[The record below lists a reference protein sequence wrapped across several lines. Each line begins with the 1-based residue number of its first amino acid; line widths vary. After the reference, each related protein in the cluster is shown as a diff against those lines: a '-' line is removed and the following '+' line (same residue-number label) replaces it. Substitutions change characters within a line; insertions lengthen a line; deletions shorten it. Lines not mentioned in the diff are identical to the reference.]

1 MPSRDR
7 TPAAEQGAPADGS
20 TTRPSNATN
29 DANTAS
35 GTGETP
41 RRRSRRRR
49 RPRHR
54 NASTRTTSTEVTATD
69 GDRSGAPSGGNS
81 PARDTAAGGGAPD
94 GGGTPADSAGR
105 SAGNAVEPSSGAG
118 PGGASGGVAG
128 SGGGTAGPG
137 GGGRRRKRRRRRRGP
152 GAAGNAAATP
162 AGGTATGTAP
172 SEDGAPTARS
182 AAKKRRKRR
191 VDTPPPGQIRG
202 RRRTRSGRIE
212 EVSSGGLVVD
222 VRDDGTFGVL
232 IGKHD
237 RRGRL
242 IWSLPKG
249 HVELGETLEQTA
261 VREIE
266 EETGVSSEVRHRL
279 GEVDYWFM
287 LHGEKIHKTVHHFL
301 LRFLDG
307 ELSDRDREVVE
318 VAWVPLDDIPQRLAH
333 PDERRL
339 VAQVP
344 DLLAKSGA

>member
-1 MPSRDR
+1 SSGQPS
-7 TPAAEQGAPADGS
+7 AAPADRAGS
-20 TTRPSNATN
+20 TEA
-29 DANTAS
+29 
-35 GTGETP
+35 
-41 RRRSRRRR
+41 
-49 RPRHR
+49 
-54 NASTRTTSTEVTATD
+54 
-69 GDRSGAPSGGNS
+69 
-81 PARDTAAGGGAPD
+81 
-94 GGGTPADSAGR
+94 PAD
-105 SAGNAVEPSSGAG
+105 AVAP
-118 PGGASGGVAG
+118 
-128 SGGGTAGPG
+128 
-137 GGGRRRKRRRRRRGP
+137 
-152 GAAGNAAATP
+152 AARPAA
-162 AGGTATGTAP
+162 
-172 SEDGAPTARS
+172 R
-182 AAKKRRKRR
+182 KRRKRR
-191 VDTPPPGQIRG
+191 VEAPPPGQIRG

-222 VRDDGTFGVL
+222 VREDGTFGVL

-301 LRFLDG
+301 LRFVDG

-344 DLLAKSGA
+344 GLLAKPGA

>member
-7 TPAAEQGAPADGS
+7 TPAADQGSPADGS
-20 TTRPSNATN
+20 TTRQSNPTN
-29 DANTAS
+29 DTNAAS
-35 GTGETP
+35 GGAKQP

-49 RPRHR
+49 RPRR
-54 NASTRTTSTEVTATD
+54 RAASSTPPTSTSGQETAAGED
-69 GDRSGAPSGGNS
+69 SGTPSGGAQ
-81 PARDTAAGGGAPD
+81 PAT
-94 GGGTPADSAGR
+94 GTG
-105 SAGNAVEPSSGAG
+105 
-118 PGGASGGVAG
+118 
-128 SGGGTAGPG
+128 
-137 GGGRRRKRRRRRRGP
+137 RRKRRRRRRGSGGTGQP
-152 GAAGNAAATP
+152 AAAGAETTTDTAAEQP
-162 AGGTATGTAP
+162 VP
-172 SEDGAPTARS
+172 
-182 AAKKRRKRR
+182 KKRRRR
-191 VDTPPPGQIRG
+191 RAQTPPPGQIRG

-222 VRDDGTFGVL
+222 VRDDEVLGVL

-301 LRFLDG
+301 LRYVAG

-318 VAWVPLDDIPQRLAH
+318 VAWVPLDEIPQRLAH

-344 DLLAKSGA
+344 GLLARSDA